1 MNKRPRFRVFAV
13 TAMVIAGLVLSGL
26 QAPVAQAAKPL
37 KIGFSMALTGGLAAA
52 GKAALLAMQIWRD
65 DVNKKGG
72 ILGRQVELVFYDDQ
86 TKPATVPAIYAKLLD
101 VDKVDFVVSGYGTNL
116 IVPALPIVMERGKV
130 FMALFGLAAN
140 ERFSY
145 DRYFQIMPA
154 GPDPGNDWS
163 RGFFTLAAAQSPKP
177 KTVAIL
183 SADAEFAIAAANGA
197 RHNAKKFGFKI
208 VYDDRYPPGTPDF
221 TPIVRAIKARK
232 PDLVYIA
239 SYPPGSVGIVKA
251 AKEVGLEPKMFGGS
265 MVGLQFTSIQMNLG
279 PMLNGI
285 VNYWFWAPEP
295 TMNFPGINELLA
307 KYQAEAPKQKLD
319 PLGYYLPPFAYAY
332 VQVLG
337 NAIEAVGST
346 DQKKVADYIRSN
358 THSTVVGD
366 VKFGRNGEW
375 AKSRTL
381 QVQLQNIK
389 GHTMEEFTQ
398 AGKMVILYPEEV
410 KSGDIIYP
418 YKR

>member
-1 MNKRPRFRVFAV
+1 MNKRPRFRILAV
-13 TAMVIAGLVLSGL
+13 TAMVMAGLVLSSL
-26 QAPVAQAAKPL
+26 QAPLARAAEPI

-72 ILGRQVELVFYDDQ
+72 LLGRKVELVFYDDQ

-140 ERFSY
+140 ERFGY

-154 GPDPGNDWS
+154 GPNPGTDWS
-163 RGFFTLAAAQSPKP
+163 RGFFTLASAQSPKP

-221 TPIVRAIKARK
+221 TPVLRAIKARK

-295 TMNFPGINELLA
+295 TMNFPGINALLA

-346 DQKKVADYIRSN
+346 DQKKVADYIRN
-358 THSTVVGD
+358 NEHDTVVGK

-375 AKSRTL
+375 ARSRTL

-389 GHTMEEFTQ
+389 GHSMEEFTK
-398 AGKMVILYPEEV
+398 AGKMVILYPKEV

>member
-1 MNKRPRFRVFAV
+1 MNKLPRFRILAV

-26 QAPVAQAAKPL
+26 QAPVARAAEPL

-65 DVNKKGG
+65 DVNSKGG
-72 ILGRQVELVFYDDQ
+72 ILGRKVELVYYDDQ

-116 IVPALPIVMERGKV
+116 IVPALPIVRERGKV
-130 FMALFGLAAN
+130 FMGLFGLAAN
-140 ERFSY
+140 EKFGY

-154 GPDPGNDWS
+154 GPKPRTDWS
-163 RGFFTLAAAQSPKP
+163 RGFFEIAAAQSPAP
-177 KTVAIL
+177 KTIALIA
-183 SADAEFAIAAANGA
+183 ADFEFALNAAAGA
-197 RHNAKKFGFKI
+197 RENAKKFGLKI

-232 PDLVYIA
+232 PDMVYVA

-251 AKEVGLEPKMFGGS
+251 AKEVGLEPKMFGGG
-265 MVGLQFTSIQMNLG
+265 MVGLQYTSVQMNLG

-285 VNYWFWAPEP
+285 VNYWSWAPEP
-295 TMNFPGINELLA
+295 TMNFPGINAFLA

-332 VQVLG
+332 VQLLG
-337 NAIEAVGST
+337 NAIEATGST

-366 VKFGRNGEW
+366 VKFGPNGEW
-375 AKSRTL
+375 ARSRTL
-381 QVQLQNIK
+381 QVQLQNIT
-389 GHTMEEFTQ
+389 GHSKEEFTK
-398 AGKMVILYPEEV
+398 AGKMVVLYPKEV
-410 KSGDIIYP
+410 KSGNIIYP